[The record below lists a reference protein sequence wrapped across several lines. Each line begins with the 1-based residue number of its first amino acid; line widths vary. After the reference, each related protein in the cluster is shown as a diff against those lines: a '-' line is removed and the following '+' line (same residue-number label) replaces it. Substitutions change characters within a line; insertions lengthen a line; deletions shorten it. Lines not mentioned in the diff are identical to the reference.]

1 MLISVAIKSNKE
13 TQNTLHRFAKK
24 SQTRKNGSTLFALW
38 SCNIFWEWIWGS
50 SQHREISPDHFV
62 FLISDYFV
70 FLIPNYFVF
79 LISDHFVF
87 LISDYFVFL
96 IPDHFLYLTT
106 YHFVFLITTI
116 HLVELFQF
124 PLRTTIYNFTI

>member
-1 MLISVAIKSNKE
+1 MEALCSLYGVAIYS
-13 TQNTLHRFAKK
+13 
-24 SQTRKNGSTLFALW
+24 GS
-38 SCNIFWEWIWGS
+38 GS
-50 SQHREISPDHFV
+50 GDRANREISPDHFV

-70 FLIPNYFVF
+70 FLIPDYFVF

-116 HLVELFQF
+116 HLVELFQL